1 MLAAFPVGLSVLH
14 ISESDAAGGAARAAY
29 KLHNDLRERGH
40 RSRMLVA
47 RKLTGDDDVR
57 RLKRNFVWRA
67 ADRTAGEVLD
77 RPGLQYA
84 FYPSSLAVASD
95 AWFDEADV
103 VQLHNTHGNYF
114 SISALPALTRRRPVV
129 WLLHDMWAF
138 TGHVAY
144 AYDCERWRVGCG
156 DCPYLAEYPALPRDT
171 TALLWRFKRS
181 VYERSRLTLVTPSR
195 WLGGLVRESPLL
207 GRFPVHHIPYGV
219 STDVYS
225 PGPKDEAR
233 RRLGLPLDRN
243 VALFVATDLE
253 EPRKGYQFLAAALR
267 DVEDPLVLAVA
278 VTGRAESGVETRILS
293 VQDEWLLVD
302 AYRAA
307 DLVILPTLADN
318 LPNVAIESL
327 ACGTPCLAFA
337 TGGVPEAIR
346 HLETGYLVEPGDVA
360 GLAEGARTLFDD
372 SGLRTRLARA
382 ARTAAVAEYS
392 LARQTERYVELYE
405 RLADGAC

>member
-1 MLAAFPVGLSVLH
+1 
-14 ISESDAAGGAARAAY
+14 
-29 KLHNDLRERGH
+29 
-40 RSRMLVA
+40 MLVA

-57 RLKRNFVWRA
+57 RLKRNFAWRA

-144 AYDCERWRVGCG
+144 AYDCGRWRVGCG

-171 TALLWRFKRS
+171 TALLWRFKRK

-207 GRFPVHHIPYGV
+207 GRFPVHDIPYGV
-219 STDVYS
+219 ATDVYS

-233 RRLGLPLDRN
+233 RRLDLPLDRN

-307 DLVILPTLADN
+307 DIVVLPTLADN
-318 LPNVAIESL
+318 LPNVVIESM
-327 ACGTPCLAFA
+327 ACGLPCVSFA
-337 TGGVPEAIR
+337 TGGVPEAVR
-346 HLETGYLVEPGDVA
+346 HLETGFLVPTGDVGQLAA
-360 GLAEGARTLFDD
+360 GMRTLLEDD
-372 SGLRTRLARA
+372 ELRARLGA
-382 ARTAAVAEYS
+382 ACREWAVREYS
-392 LARQTERYVELYE
+392 LERQTERYLGVYE
-405 RLADGAC
+405 DARSRG